1 MIIILRWFLNAL
13 ILLLIANIT
22 PGVSFSGFGSALVAA
37 LIIGL
42 LNALIKPIL
51 ILLTLPINI
60 VTFGLFTLIINGFI
74 FWLAGTVVVKGFE
87 VQNFTAA
94 IIAALLY
101 WLATTLISFFVD
113 RPRQKI
119 IRPK

>member
-1 MIIILRWFLNAL
+1 MIIILRWFLNAA
-13 ILLLIANIT
+13 ILLLVANIT
-22 PGVSFSGFGSALVAA
+22 PGVSFSGYGSALVAA

-60 VTFGLFTLIINGFI
+60 ITFGLFTLIINGFI
-74 FWLAGTVVVKGFE
+74 FWLAGTVLVKGFE
-87 VQNFTAA
+87 IQNFSAA

-101 WLATTLISFFVD
+101 WAATTLVGFFID
-113 RPRQKI
+113 RPQHKI